1 MRKFAIIAVA
11 LALGTGSSVAFADGG
26 NFFVNANAGAS
37 HYNVDNPYS
46 GIASNSFS
54 KTGKAGALR
63 VGYRWNSVV
72 DYGVEVGYGFLGNA
86 TARDTYAFAGNTQRV
101 FYGTERLQQQT
112 RGWLLG
118 GNLNY
123 NINEHWYVGAR
134 AGWFRA
140 RSLYEYRFYSELGNE
155 SYRNPVTRTGEYFG
169 IGGGYNFNKHFSLG
183 LAYDTYRVPENEFS
197 KNTRIGMYSLQAE
210 YRF

>member
-1 MRKFAIIAVA
+1 MRKLATIAIA
-11 LALGTGSSVAFADGG
+11 LALGTASSAVLADDG

-37 HYNVDNPYS
+37 RYNVDNPFS
-46 GIASNSFS
+46 GQDNSFS

-72 DYGVEVGYGFLGNA
+72 DYGFEAGYGFLGNA
-86 TARDTYAFAGNTQRV
+86 TARVNYYGG
-101 FYGTERLQQQT
+101 GTEREQVQT

-123 NINEHWYVGAR
+123 NITEQWYVDAR

-140 RSLYEYRFYSELGNE
+140 RSLYENRLLSDSGNSYYRVAQVG
-155 SYRNPVTRTGEYFG
+155 TGEYFG
-169 IGGGYNFNKHFSLG
+169 LGGGYNFNKNLSLG
-183 LAYDTYRVPENEFS
+183 LAYDTYRAPNNGNTYS
-197 KNTRIGMYSLQAE
+197 TRIGMYSLQAE

>member
-1 MRKFAIIAVA
+1 MRKFATTAIA
-11 LALGTGSSVAFADGG
+11 LALGAASSVALANDG

-37 HYNVDNPYS
+37 RYSVDNPYS
-46 GIASNSFS
+46 GVDGNRFS

-63 VGYRWNSVV
+63 AGYRWNSVV
-72 DYGVEVGYGFLGNA
+72 DYGVEAGYGFLGNA
-86 TARDTYAFAGNTQRV
+86 TARYAQGSAV
-101 FYGTERLQQQT
+101 ERQQVQT

-123 NINEHWYVGAR
+123 NINEHWYVDAR

-140 RSLYEYRFYSELGNE
+140 RSLYEYSSFSFGGVSARAA
-155 SYRNPVTRTGEYFG
+155 VTRTGEYFG
-169 IGGGYNFNKHFSLG
+169 LGGGYNFNKNISLG
-183 LAYDTYRVPENEFS
+183 LAYDTYRVPENDFNQ
-197 KNTRIGMYSLQAE
+197 NTRIGTYSLQAE

>member
-1 MRKFAIIAVA
+1 MRKFATIAIA
-11 LALGTGSSVAFADGG
+11 LALGTVSSVALADDG

-37 HYNVDNPYS
+37 RYNVDNPFS
-46 GIASNSFS
+46 GIEGNSFS

-63 VGYRWNSVV
+63 AGYRWNSVV
-72 DYGVEVGYGFLGNA
+72 DYGVEAGYGFLGNV
-86 TARDTYAFAGNTQRV
+86 TARAAGLFGV
-101 FYGTERLQQQT
+101 ERQQVQT

-123 NINEHWYVGAR
+123 NITEQWYVGAR

-140 RSLYEYRFYSELGNE
+140 RSLYEDRFWQTVGNDAYREVN
-155 SYRNPVTRTGEYFG
+155 TRTGEYFG
-169 IGGGYNFNKHFSLG
+169 VGGGYNFNKNFSLG
-183 LAYDTYRVPENEFS
+183 LAYDTYRGPYSDTASN
-197 KNTRIGMYSLQAE
+197 RIGMYSLQAE